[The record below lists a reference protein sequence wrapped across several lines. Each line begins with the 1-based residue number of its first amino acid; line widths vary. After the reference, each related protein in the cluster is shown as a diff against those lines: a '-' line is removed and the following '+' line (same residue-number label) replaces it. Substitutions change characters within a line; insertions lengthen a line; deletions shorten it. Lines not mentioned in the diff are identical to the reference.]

1 VLIPETEKEWRKIC
15 RICFLKTKSTCE
27 KCSSNVKILF
37 VKKEGPNKGKKFY
50 KCESCG
56 LFKWV

>member
-1 VLIPETEKEWRKIC
+1 MCKGV
-15 RICFLKTKSTCE
+15 KTKSTCE